1 MIALSFVAL
10 AVLATANAYPVLN
23 DDVTKWGSDFVLGG
37 NRIQLGLGW
46 KLDGTVS
53 AGAKMWAG
61 NTIPVAAAISSNLN
75 NLNNVEYEVG
85 AGGVLNNGNVLTN
98 GNVVVAGNN
107 NGKLKYAVSAA
118 LPGTGQS
125 ISGSIV
131 GDHAEVKQI
140 GVSVGNSL
148 DSLSASVELD
158 QFKPQAANIDFGS
171 SRTY

>member
-1 MIALSFVAL
+1 MKNIRVFCQVKSRFYTKNAQIGSF
-10 AVLATANAYPVLN
+10 
-23 DDVTKWGSDFVLGG
+23 S
-37 NRIQLGLGW
+37 
-46 KLDGTVS
+46 
-53 AGAKMWAG
+53 
-61 NTIPVAAAISSNLN
+61 
-75 NLNNVEYEVG
+75 YEVG